1 LSDEG
6 GASTSS
12 TKKIPI
18 ESKGKKDQQGKNKKL
33 WLENHLLKGKKNE
46 KNLFRANGKKDRS
59 SKKLLEI
66 LPFLRMSAGVPRLR

>member
-1 LSDEG
+1 MSDEE

-12 TKKIPI
+12 TKKTPI

-33 WLENHLLKGKKNE
+33 WLENHSLKEKKNG
-46 KNLFRANGKKDRS
+46 KNSFRANGTKDRS

-66 LPFLRMSAGVPRLR
+66 SPSLRRSAGVPRLR